1 MRPLDRFRSIKL
13 KLSIV
18 ILAAVAVSAAMSQ
31 IGFRLGWPVWLR
43 PIIAGCVSLL
53 MVQFLAHG
61 MTSPLRQMV
70 GASKKMAQGDYGQR
84 VRATSNDEVGE
95 LARSFNSMA
104 DDLAE
109 LDANRRSL
117 ISNAAHELR
126 TPIAGLHATVENL
139 ADGVVD
145 PTPEVLERLHNQT
158 ERLGH
163 LVTNLLDLSR
173 LESPDVPIRADRIEL
188 ARLVDDVIDRLDG
201 SKLTCHLDRTVGL
214 IGDADLLER
223 LLENL
228 LTNAQIHGRGRDVEV
243 HVERRRDT
251 VLLSVADSGPG
262 FPAGDAARLFDR
274 FYRGEGTRGDGRP
287 GAGLGLAICGA
298 IAGQHGATITAQPN
312 EIGALGRLKGD
323 ETPKFRD
330 VNAAA
335 GCVVTVVFPADAVVA
350 VAPSMTSHEQEAIRP

>member
-31 IGFRLGWPVWLR
+31 LGFKLGWPVWLR
-43 PIIAGCVSLL
+43 PIVAGCVSLL
-53 MVQFLAHG
+53 MVQILAHG

-70 GASKKMAQGDYGQR
+70 SASKKMAQGDYHQR

-139 ADGVVD
+139 ADGVVE
-145 PTPEVLERLHNQT
+145 PTAEVLDRLHQQT
-158 ERLGH
+158 ERLGS

-173 LESPDVPIRADRIEL
+173 LESPDAPIRSDDVDLSPLIEL
-188 ARLVDDVIDRLDG
+188 VVDRSETDVVAM
-201 SKLTCHLDRTVGL
+201 HLDRTVGVV
-214 IGDADLLER
+214 GDADLLER
-223 LLENL
+223 LLSNL
-228 LTNAQIHGRGRDVEV
+228 LTNARIHGRDRGVEV
-243 HVERRRDT
+243 KLERHTDT
-251 VLLSVADSGPG
+251 AVLTVSDTGPG
-262 FPAGDAARLFDR
+262 FPAGAEGRLFDR
-274 FYRGEGTRGDGRP
+274 FYRGEDTRGDGRP

-298 IAGQHGATITAQPN
+298 IAAQHGATI
-312 EIGALGRLKGD
+312 
-323 ETPKFRD
+323 
-330 VNAAA
+330 NARQNGST
-335 GCVVTVVFPADAVVA
+335 GCAVA
-350 VAPSMTSHEQEAIRP
+350 VAFPDSTTTSVSTTPRQEPARP